1 MHILEAVLILLGLVL
16 ISNVA
21 SHYITIVP
29 VSLIQIVLGV
39 GMALLFDFKIDL
51 DTTWFLLLF
60 IAPLLFNDGRD
71 FPKKELWELRGPI
84 FENAIWLVFL
94 TTIVGGFIVNWIIP
108 SMPLAVCFALIAIL
122 SPTDPV
128 AVQSIS
134 KRVNLPKSIL
144 HLVSGESLIN
154 DASGLIAFKYAIVAV
169 VTGYF
174 SFYKAA
180 GDFIYMSLMGLFIG
194 WLLMQVLLW
203 VRNKLDSIH
212 FHDAIFSV
220 VLQILTPFLIYVVA
234 EDYLHASGV
243 IAVVTAGILDHLQSK
258 RVTGQT
264 PEITLL
270 TNRTWDIIVY
280 CLNGVVFLILGIEL
294 PIAMQSVIKGN
305 KYGTLESIGYAFLIW
320 LMILIIRVVWILGY
334 QSFSYYVTKRE
345 RKKPQFKIGLLAGLS
360 GVRGAITMAGVLS
373 VPAVIDTGAPFP
385 DRALMLFIAAGVIV
399 ISLVA
404 ASITLPLI
412 APGQGTIKTRA
423 SSIKDDE
430 PEDDNEEE
438 NEKQNSSYV
447 SYAVAKLYMMNS
459 AIAYLESNKTESNQ
473 RAVFDIIM
481 DYEVAIRKQQ
491 RRFNNRPETTKNFNE
506 TIALRRVALKGQR
519 NSIEELYQQKLIGP
533 DAYWIATRHLNQD
546 EYRLSQ
552 ATGSKQSRIKV
563 QHISLWTRIIHLLK
577 FWQWNQQATQKTKD
591 DLRLVQRVA
600 SQGAI
605 KAINTFLNRDDIN
618 RKDFSA
624 QNVHFLLVYY
634 QNQVQKA
641 KSFGDTKQE
650 EEQYEREVLELQTQ
664 SLEAQRKAIETL
676 IDNGHISRNMGLH
689 LRQNVN
695 YEETILLNEY
705 KREND

>member
-1 MHILEAVLILLGLVL
+1 MTILEAVLILLGLVL

-29 VSLIQIVLGV
+29 VSLIQIALGV
-39 GMALLFDFKIDL
+39 GMALIFNFKIDL

-94 TTIVGGFIVNWIIP
+94 TTIVGGFLVNWLIP

-154 DASGLIAFKYAIVAV
+154 DASGLIAFKYAIAAV

-174 SFYKAA
+174 SIYKAA

-194 WLLMQVLLW
+194 WFLMQILLW
-203 VRNKLDSIH
+203 IRNKLDSIN

-234 EDYLHASGV
+234 EEYLHASGV

-258 RVTGQT
+258 RDAGQT

-294 PIAMQSVIKGN
+294 PIAMRSVIKGN
-305 KYGTLESIGYAFLIW
+305 KYGTLQSIGYAFLIW

-334 QSFSYYVTKRE
+334 QSFSYYVTKKE
-345 RKKPQFKIGLLAGLS
+345 KKKPQFKIGLLAGLS

-373 VPAVIDTGAPFP
+373 VPAIIDTGAPFP

-399 ISLVA
+399 ISLIA

-412 APGQGTIKTRA
+412 APGQGTIETRA
-423 SSIKDDE
+423 SSIRDDE

-447 SYAVAKLYMMNS
+447 GYGVAKLYMMNS

-481 DYEVAIRKQQ
+481 DYEASIRKQQ
-491 RRFNNRPETTKNFNE
+491 RRFHDRPEVTKNLNE

-519 NSIEELYQQKLIGP
+519 NAIEQLYEQKLIGP
-533 DAYWIATRHLNQD
+533 DAYWIASRHLNQL
-546 EYRLSQ
+546 EYRLTQ
-552 ATGSKQSRIKV
+552 ITGTKQTRLKI
-563 QHISLWTRIIHLLK
+563 QHFSLWTRFLRLVK
-577 FWQWNQQATQKTKD
+577 FWQWNQGESQKTKD
-591 DLRLVQRVA
+591 DLRLIQRVS

-605 KAINTFLNRDDIN
+605 KAINQFLDRDDIN

-634 QNQVQKA
+634 QNQIQEA
-641 KSFGDTKQE
+641 KFFGDTEQE
-650 EEQYEREVLELQTQ
+650 EQKYNRQVLELKTQ
-664 SLEAQRKAIETL
+664 ALEAERKAIETL

-695 YEETILLNEY
+695 YEETILLNDY
-705 KREND
+705 KKEED

>member
-1 MHILEAVLILLGLVL
+1 MGILEAVLILLGLVL

-21 SHYITIVP
+21 SHYITLVP
-29 VSLIQIVLGV
+29 VSLLQIALGV
-39 GMALLFDFKIDL
+39 GMALCFNFKIEL
-51 DTTWFLLLF
+51 NTAWFLLLF
-60 IAPLLFNDGRD
+60 IAPLLYNDGRE

-94 TTIVGGFIVNWIIP
+94 TTFVGGFVVNWLIP

-154 DASGLIAFKYAIVAV
+154 DASGLIAFKYAVAAV

-174 SFYKAA
+174 SIYKAA

-194 WLLMQVLLW
+194 WLLMLVLLW
-203 VRNKLDSIH
+203 VRNKLDSVH

-220 VLQILTPFLIYVVA
+220 VLQLLTPFLIYVVA
-234 EDYLHASGV
+234 EDFLHASGV
-243 IAVVTAGILDHLQSK
+243 IAVVTAGILDHVQNK
-258 RVTGQT
+258 RVAGQT

-294 PIAMQSVIKGN
+294 PLAMKSVIKGN
-305 KYGTLESIGYAFLIW
+305 KYGTLQSIGYAFLIW
-320 LMILIIRVVWILGY
+320 FLILAIRVIWILGY
-334 QSFSYYVTKRE
+334 QSFSYYITKKE
-345 RKKPQFKIGLLAGLS
+345 KKKPKFKTGLLAGLS

-373 VPAVIDTGAPFP
+373 VPTIINTGAPFP

-404 ASITLPLI
+404 AAVTIPLI
-412 APGQGTIKTRA
+412 APGQGTLETRA

-430 PEDDNEEE
+430 PEDDNEEASE
-438 NEKQNSSYV
+438 KANNEYV
-447 SYAVAKLYMMNS
+447 SYGVAKLYMMNS

-481 DYEVAIRKQQ
+481 DYEMAIRKQQ
-491 RRFNNRPETTKNFNE
+491 RRFNNRPEMTKNLNE
-506 TIALRRVALKGQR
+506 TIALRRVALRGER
-519 NSIEELYQQKLIGP
+519 NSIEQLYKQKLIGS
-533 DAYWIATRHLNQD
+533 DAYWISSRRLNQ
-546 EYRLSQ
+546 EEFRLSQ
-552 ATGSKQSRIKV
+552 ATGTKQTKIKI
-563 QHISLWTRIIHLLK
+563 HHLSSLLRFLRIIK
-577 FWQWNQQATQKTKD
+577 FWQSNQKESQKTKA
-591 DLRLVQRVA
+591 DLRLIQKVG

-605 KAINTFLNRDDIN
+605 TALNRFLNRDDIN

-624 QNVHFLLVYY
+624 QNVHFLQVYY
-634 QNQVQKA
+634 QNQIQEA
-641 KSFGDTKQE
+641 KSFGDTEQE
-650 EEQYEREVLELQTQ
+650 EQKYEREVLELKTQ
-664 SLEAQRKAIETL
+664 ALEAERKAIELL
-676 IDNGHISRNMGLH
+676 IENGHISRNMGLH

-695 YEETILLNEY
+695 YEETILLNDY
-705 KREND
+705 KTESE